1 MSTAFVFHP
10 DVSFERVRTI
20 REARVMPAP
29 GLRYVAAV
37 TGPWK
42 IFEIVEAE
50 ALDDLA
56 KRLDSLAGGDAGGS
70 GDPPNAFVVG
80 TERVRRSVYRTHTA
94 LVRIDVG
101 VDDPRVLLPAIT
113 DVIGSDEADVVMGD
127 FDILACVVD
136 DDESGLTEKIHG
148 IRGID
153 GVKRTRSLRV
163 LDYVSTS
170 GNATGVHKVAP
181 AP

>member
-20 REARVMPAP
+20 REAKVMPAP

-50 ALDDLA
+50 AIDHLA
-56 KRLDSLAGGDAGGS
+56 KRLDSLSGVGGS

-80 TERVRRSVYRTHTA
+80 TERVRRSDYRTHTA
-94 LVRIDVG
+94 LVRIDVR
-101 VDDPRVLLPAIT
+101 VDDSRVLLPAIT
-113 DVIGSDEADVVMGD
+113 DAIGSDEADVVMGD

-136 DDESGLTEKIHG
+136 DDEGGLIEKIHG
-148 IRGID
+148 IRRID
-153 GVKRTRSLRV
+153 GVRRTRSLRV

-170 GNATGVHKVAP
+170 SRASGVYKVAP